1 MLSVNHEVA
10 VCRDETVVVT
20 GVCGFVGFHLAQAL
34 LDRGATVIGV
44 DQRGPGSGPRVV
56 GQLRRLQGRP
66 GFRLVVASLQ
76 DAGRANELV
85 GCLRDVGVVFH
96 LAAAT
101 DVRASWGEGFADHAV
116 STVLG
121 TQRLLDAC
129 QRAGV
134 PRVVVASSSHVYG
147 TTETTTTT
155 GLVREDAPLSPA
167 SPYGVAKLA
176 AERLAV
182 AYAQRGGSGMNVVAL
197 RYFTT
202 YGPRCHDA
210 MVVMRLFNAAV
221 TGRSMPLYGDGTQ
234 PHSWTHV
241 DDLVAATVQ
250 AGQVPMT
257 AGGAEVVNVAGPER
271 ASLIEVADLV
281 GRITGRPVPLENAGV
296 RAGDASSTCADLT
309 RAHRVLGFIPQVG
322 LTEGLWRQWRWLN
335 SDDNDQLTQHTSRD
349 TGGDPEV
356 SSTVAS
362 LDSV

>member
-10 VCRDETVVVT
+10 AGHAETVVVT
-20 GVCGFVGFHLAQAL
+20 GVCGFVGSHLARAL
-34 LDRGATVIGV
+34 LHRGATVIGV
-44 DQRGPGSGPRVV
+44 DQRGPGSGPRVA
-56 GQLRRLQGRP
+56 GQLRRLQERP
-66 GFRLVVASLQ
+66 GFQLVVASLQ
-76 DAGRANELV
+76 DGGLAGELV
-85 GCLRDVGVVFH
+85 RYLRDVDVVFH

-101 DVRASWGEGFADHAV
+101 DIRTSWGEGFADHAV

-121 TQRLLDAC
+121 TQRVLDAC

-147 TTETTTTT
+147 TTETSTIT
-155 GLVREDAPLSPA
+155 GLAREDAPLSPA

-182 AYAQRGGSGMNVVAL
+182 AYARRGGSGMSVVAL
-197 RYFTT
+197 RYFTA

-210 MVVMRLFNAAV
+210 MVVARLFNAAV

-271 ASLIEVADLV
+271 ASLVQVADLV
-281 GRITGRPVPLENAGV
+281 GQITGRPVPLENAGV

-309 RAHRVLGFIPQVG
+309 RAHRVLGFVPQVG
-322 LTEGLWRQWRWLN
+322 LAEGLWRQWRWLN
-335 SDDNDQLTQHTSRD
+335 SEENDHLTQHTGRG

-356 SSTVAS
+356 SSTVDC
-362 LDSV
+362 LDSA